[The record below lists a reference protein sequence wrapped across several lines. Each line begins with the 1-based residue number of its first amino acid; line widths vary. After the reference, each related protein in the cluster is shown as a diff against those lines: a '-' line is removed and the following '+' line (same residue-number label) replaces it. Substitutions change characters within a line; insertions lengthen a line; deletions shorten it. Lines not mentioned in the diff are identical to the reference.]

1 MFKPPSKRLL
11 LSPRADEGEPL
22 VCGTHLAD
30 GMGPGE
36 AFADKGLL
44 DRRRRGSACEEEF
57 KVLTPAQRQ
66 PQGIQP
72 NKLCHLPRG
81 PIHGNPVRKDPSPHP
96 TLLR

>member
-1 MFKPPSKRLL
+1 MFKSPSERFPPSPKG
-11 LSPRADEGEPL
+11 DEGEPL
-22 VCGTHLAD
+22 VGGTDLAD

-36 AFADKGLL
+36 ALADKGPL
-44 DRRRRGSACEEEF
+44 DRYRSGSACEEEF

-72 NKLCHLPRG
+72 DKLGHLPRG
-81 PIHGNPVRKDPSPHP
+81 RIHGNPVSKDPSPHP